1 MIRLDRCHSGGKS
14 VSNYLMQRIGRKHGD
29 HPDFEGGV
37 GLMCV
42 TDTADGRAGAIGS
55 VTACRLGRDLLVKES

>member
-1 MIRLDRCHSGGKS
+1 